1 MTAVTDT
8 PAAPEAGAAPEPQEA
23 AMNAVKEWAQGY
35 LASISEKS
43 TSRLAQIAGQ
53 SNGSGGGI
61 EARIGEPT
69 VGQYVAFDVAAT
81 SPIQVS
87 GLPPYQ
93 PGKVIAAGELAFL
106 VAFTFVNPVASIP
119 SGFAVPPTVQL
130 GGRGWRIS
138 LDLVDLTDLTHTTL
152 VQAGTYGPQAPAFDF
167 AVFTL
172 PTPDPGPDAAV
183 YEANVTLDI
192 VDPGQPYAAF
202 ATNFIDVDS
211 DPGFL
216 FVPPAPPGW
225 RHDLPN
231 RYLVYSK

>member
-23 AMNAVKEWAQGY
+23 AMNAVREWAQGY

-43 TSRLAQIAGQ
+43 TSRLAQIASH

-61 EARIGEPT
+61 ESRIGEPT

-106 VAFTFVNPVASIP
+106 GA
-119 SGFAVPPTVQL
+119 L
-130 GGRGWRIS
+130 
-138 LDLVDLTDLTHTTL
+138 
-152 VQAGTYGPQAPAFDF
+152 
-167 AVFTL
+167 
-172 PTPDPGPDAAV
+172 
-183 YEANVTLDI
+183 
-192 VDPGQPYAAF
+192 
-202 ATNFIDVDS
+202 
-211 DPGFL
+211 
-216 FVPPAPPGW
+216 
-225 RHDLPN
+225 
-231 RYLVYSK
+231 